1 MSDHYQLFI
10 EAGTNVIAFEFSFN
24 VQAFCKYQA
33 QYHVNGFPNNSG
45 ILLDKVKDDHR
56 KLQGLWM
63 NLSVHS
69 K

>member
-1 MSDHYQLFI
+1 MSLLLNFPLMCKP
-10 EAGTNVIAFEFSFN
+10 
-24 VQAFCKYQA
+24 FCKYQA